1 MQYTILKLMD
11 KKKIIYDLKEVKFI
25 SFQQT
30 QMQFS
35 LIQNPLNLVNKRFA
49 LMKHFSLFFS
59 ILSR

>member
-11 KKKIIYDLKEVKFI
+11 KKKIIYDLK

-30 QMQFS
+30 QMQFF

>member
-11 KKKIIYDLKEVKFI
+11 KKKIIYDLK

-30 QMQFS
+30 QMQFF

-49 LMKHFSLFFS
+49 LMKHFLLFFS
-59 ILSR
+59 IIRR